1 VTEIRY
7 IADNDYYELFGVAP
21 TVTPEEL
28 ARAHKR
34 LAKECHPDLHPDKE
48 WATERFK
55 EITHAYAVLRD
66 PVTKGEYD
74 RRRWAELGKGRSQG
88 PPEGGRRG
96 PFRRPA
102 RRTGPVDP
110 EAQHRD
116 RFMGYLLLGMELFTL
131 TLFLCLGLYAAWRK
145 LHG

>member
-1 VTEIRY
+1 VSEIRY
-7 IADNDYYELFGVAP
+7 SAEEDYYELFGLAP
-21 TVTPEEL
+21 TATADEI

-34 LAKECHPDLHPDKE
+34 LAKEFHPDVHPDKD

-55 EITHAYAVLRD
+55 LITHAYTVLKD

-74 RRRWAELGKGRSQG
+74 RRRWAEVGPDRARREAPRRS
-88 PPEGGRRG
+88 G
-96 PFRRPA
+96 PFRRPS
-102 RRTGPVDP
+102 RGGGYVDP
-110 EAQHRD
+110 DAHHRD
-116 RFMGYLLLGMELFTL
+116 RYMAWLLLGMEVITL

>member
-1 VTEIRY
+1 VAEIRY
-7 IADNDYYELFGVAP
+7 TADNDYYELFGVAP
-21 TVTPEEL
+21 TATPEEL

-74 RRRWAELGKGRSQG
+74 RRRWAELGKDKGR
-88 PPEGGRRG
+88 PEGGRGG

-110 EAQHRD
+110 EARHRD

>member
-1 VTEIRY
+1 MAEIRY
-7 IADNDYYELFGVAP
+7 SPDNDYYELFGVPP
-21 TVTPEEL
+21 TASPEEL

-34 LAKECHPDLHPDKE
+34 LAKECHPDLHPDKQ
-48 WATERFK
+48 WATARFQ
-55 EITHAYAVLRD
+55 ELAHAYAVLKD
-66 PVTKGEYD
+66 PVSKGEYD
-74 RRRWAELGKGRSQG
+74 RRRWAELGKGKGR
-88 PPEGGRRG
+88 PEPRPG

-102 RRTGPVDP
+102 RRTGPVEP

>member
-1 VTEIRY
+1 VSEIHY
-7 IADNDYYELFGVAP
+7 SAEDDFYELLGVAP
-21 TVTPEEL
+21 TATPEEL

-55 EITHAYAVLRD
+55 HITHAYAVLRD

-74 RRRWAELGKGRSQG
+74 RRRWAELGKDKARPDVS
-88 PPEGGRRG
+88 
-96 PFRRPA
+96 RRPV
-102 RRTGPVDP
+102 RRPPRRSGPVDP
-110 EAQHRD
+110 EAHHRD
-116 RFMGYLLLGMELFTL
+116 RYMGYMILVMELVTL
-131 TLFLCLGLYAAWRK
+131 TLFLCLGVYAAWRK